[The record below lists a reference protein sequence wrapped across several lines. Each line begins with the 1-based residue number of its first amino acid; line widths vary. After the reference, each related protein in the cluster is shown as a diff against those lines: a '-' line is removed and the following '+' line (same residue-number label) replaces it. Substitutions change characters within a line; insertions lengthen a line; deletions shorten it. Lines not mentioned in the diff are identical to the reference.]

1 MNRLI
6 PSLYSHGGTVL
17 AEVAD
22 NEDMLQDLIL
32 LEGATNDRVQ
42 GEQNGL
48 SGISTYELVYGIPN
62 AHIVNAAFTHA
73 GEVGARFNDHT
84 RGAWY
89 AAEELETSLT
99 EVTYHKAR
107 RLSEIVV
114 PELPDARPDRE
125 ASTYDDWLADFRA
138 AFHVLSPPE
147 QFFACLLAEPVPQC
161 YSASQQMAA
170 QLLNQQSN
178 GIVYPSVRRRGSHCL
193 VCFRPALIYN
203 PRRSTRL
210 EISFT
215 ASKSGYQ
222 HAVRF
227 VPIN

>member
-1 MNRLI
+1 MNRLL
-6 PSLYSHGGTVL
+6 PSPYSHGGTVW

-22 NEDMLQDLIL
+22 NDDMLQDLIL
-32 LEGATNDRVQ
+32 LESATNDRVQ

-73 GEVGARFNDHT
+73 SEVGARFNDHT

-89 AAEELETSLT
+89 AAEELETSLA

-138 AFHVLSPPE
+138 AFHVLSPP
-147 QFFACLLAEPVPQC
+147 VPQC
-161 YSASQQMAA
+161 YAASQQMAG

-178 GIVYPSVRRRGSHCL
+178 GIIYPSVRRRGSQCL

-203 PRRSTRL
+203 PRRSTQL